1 MKAKQFFLSILFLFL
16 TTVLFTSCEKENII
30 EESDTINQI
39 EKTNFQQ
46 IDRGDVEDP
55 GDRGN

>member
-16 TTVLFTSCEKENII
+16 GLILLTSCEKENIT
-30 EESDTINQI
+30 EELEINRQI
-39 EKTNFQQ
+39 EIYNFRQ
-46 IDRGDVEDP
+46 IDRADVEDP